1 MREFNS
7 YRKVV
12 IDCIILLPLVWA
24 FAVQFLYADAKKH
37 MVFAFIF
44 SFLVVIFNDGFQCVA
59 ENIKNRKSAWLLGLF
74 FVLSIIFYFLNGY
87 SSNVVRA
94 SAIVFFYFTIL
105 PKRTLKIFADN
116 VHYFLFLGAISI
128 GFFSYYQGSVMSL
141 GRHWEMNPIP
151 LSTIAAVLLVS
162 SLAVFFEAESKKKK
176 IMMITSFIFSS
187 NALVLGESRGVM
199 LAMGV
204 AVVLLVCYVLTKN
217 ANKIRMRKYI
227 SIFILSIVGLL
238 TLNISS
244 IVARYEATKKEVA
257 SIESGNLNTSIGFR
271 LQLWHAG
278 AELIKDK
285 PILGYGESHKEE
297 KERLAKEGYISKQAA
312 KHSHYHNQYIDS
324 MVKNGVGGL
333 FSILLL
339 IFLPLLFVWKK

>member
-1 MREFNS
+1 
-7 YRKVV
+7 
-12 IDCIILLPLVWA
+12 
-24 FAVQFLYADAKKH
+24 
-37 MVFAFIF
+37 
-44 SFLVVIFNDGFQCVA
+44 
-59 ENIKNRKSAWLLGLF
+59 
-74 FVLSIIFYFLNGY
+74 
-87 SSNVVRA
+87 
-94 SAIVFFYFTIL
+94 
-105 PKRTLKIFADN
+105 
-116 VHYFLFLGAISI
+116 
-128 GFFSYYQGSVMSL
+128 
-141 GRHWEMNPIP
+141 
-151 LSTIAAVLLVS
+151 
-162 SLAVFFEAESKKKK
+162 
-176 IMMITSFIFSS
+176 MITSFIFSS